1 MNETIYFETIKCED
15 FEVYHLP
22 FHQERMAKT
31 VGINFDLREY
41 IYPPTNQLYKCKIVY
56 DSDGI
61 LEIEYDLYKKRQID
75 SFTLVFDDNIAYSKK
90 VLDRTSIDLLFDQR
104 GEADEIIIIKNGL
117 VTDTSIANIAILHDE
132 RWLTPKL
139 PLLEGTTRKRLLSE
153 GTIFEAN
160 ITPTMLKN
168 ADKIALM
175 NAMIDFDILNSVEI
189 Y

>member
-1 MNETIYFETIKCED
+1 MNEEIYFETIACKD
-15 FEVYHLP
+15 FEVHYLS

-41 IYPPTNQLYKCKIVY
+41 IYPPTNQLYKCKVLY
-56 DSDGI
+56 NSDGI
-61 LEIEYDLYKKRQID
+61 LEIEYDLYKKREIN
-75 SFTLVFDDNIAYSKK
+75 SFQLVFDDSIEYSKK
-90 VLDRTSIDLLFDQR
+90 ALNRTSIDLLFDQK

-139 PLLEGTTRKRLLSE
+139 PLLEGTTRKRLLNE
-153 GTIFEAN
+153 GKVFEVN

-175 NAMIDFDILNSVEI
+175 NAMIDFDILNSTEI